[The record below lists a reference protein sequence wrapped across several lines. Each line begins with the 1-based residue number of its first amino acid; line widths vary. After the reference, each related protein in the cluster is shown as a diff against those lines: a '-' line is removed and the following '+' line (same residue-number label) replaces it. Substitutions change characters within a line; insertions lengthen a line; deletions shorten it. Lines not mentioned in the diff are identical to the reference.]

1 MRKRLVLFKIYEDYN
16 NLEIDLGDIR
26 DSLAMPTKMKNR
38 SKLDRLSLAALLLA
52 GVAQAKIDWNL
63 ESTFLMH
70 LQQKA
75 ESD

>member
-1 MRKRLVLFKIYEDYN
+1 
-16 NLEIDLGDIR
+16 
-26 DSLAMPTKMKNR
+26 MKNR